1 MSQADANYSQFLAR
15 RKLLYGLLERSHHE
29 MATLD
34 MNEWTSALM
43 KLMKRI
49 RSDRFKVLVIGE
61 FKRGK
66 STFINS
72 LLGKEVLPAFA
83 TPCTAVINE
92 IKWGREKSAILHF
105 RNPLPEPLPPL
116 PPAASE
122 HIQRGG
128 NGVPAMQ
135 VAIED
140 LEDYV
145 CIPDPGKDQSES
157 VAESPYDH
165 VELNWPLELCR
176 NGVEI
181 IDSPGLNE
189 HGTRQRITLDY
200 LSTVDAV
207 IFVMSCHAL
216 ASQSEMRV
224 IERDVIGAGHEY
236 IFFVCNRYDQIR
248 PRERERLVGFAKKR
262 LADKTSHGESGI
274 YFISALDAL
283 EGRLDGDEEM
293 VQSSGVPRL
302 EADLALFLTSD
313 RGKIKLLTPGRELGY
328 ALDEALHK
336 TIPGQERMLHQD
348 LKKLEENYRAKQPL
362 LQDAE
367 KRRSLIMQRVQ
378 NDKARLLDEVKALA
392 VNKTGQMAD
401 SIPSWIE
408 GFEPENTITFFSL
421 EGLKNQVK
429 ALVQEVAGHLS
440 RKIEDEQAA
449 WLQQEFSPLLERRI
463 NDMTDAVND
472 RVDDLLY
479 RIDNIRADLAGVR
492 PEELEHLHGKDI
504 GGLERVLAAAGG
516 FVIGGAGAA
525 LVGGAMGYQEMA
537 KSLIPQILLVVTMI
551 MVGFTNPITIIP
563 ALLVAGIAQG
573 IWKAKGT
580 TSQVVT
586 KVAQEMASK
595 LKENAYANAE
605 TTAKSVD
612 EQVEKLAQSIEAG
625 LQGEIQAVRDQVEAV
640 LRDKRK
646 GEASV
651 QERITHLDN
660 SRKNLTALNSKLSDL
675 VFELAQMKG

>member
-1 MSQADANYSQFLAR
+1 MSQADANYSKFLAR
-15 RKLLYGLLERSHHE
+15 RKLLYGLLEHSHRE
-29 MATLD
+29 LAKLD
-34 MNEWTSALM
+34 MHEWASTLA
-43 KLMKRI
+43 KLIERV

-92 IKWGREKSAILHF
+92 IKWGREKGAVLHF
-105 RNPLPEPLPPL
+105 RNPLPNPLPPL
-116 PPAASE
+116 PPAATE
-122 HIQRGG
+122 HIRKAGD
-128 NGVPAMQ
+128 GVPAMR

-145 CIPDPGKDQSES
+145 CIPDPEKDQSES

-165 VELNWPLELCR
+165 VELSWPLDLCR

-189 HGTRQRITLDY
+189 HGTRQKITLDY

-224 IERDVIGAGHEY
+224 IERDVRGAGHED
-236 IFFVCNRYDQIR
+236 IFFVCNRFDQIR
-248 PRERERLVGFAKKR
+248 ARERDRLVDFAKKR

-283 EGRLDGDEEM
+283 EGKLDGNEEM

-302 EADLALFLTSD
+302 EADLALFLTNQ
-313 RGKIKLLTPGRELGY
+313 RGKVKLLTPGRELNY

-336 TIPGQERMLHQD
+336 TIPGQELMLHQD
-348 LKKLEENYRAKQPL
+348 LKGLEENYRAKQPL
-362 LQDAE
+362 LHDAE
-367 KRRSLIMQRVQ
+367 KRRSQIMQRLQ

-392 VNKTGQMAD
+392 VNKSSQMAD
-401 SIPSWIE
+401 LIPTWLE

-421 EGLKNQVK
+421 DGLKNQVK

-440 RKIEDEQAA
+440 RKIEDEQAT
-449 WLQQEFSPLLERRI
+449 WLQQEFGPLLQRRV
-463 NDMTDAVND
+463 DAMADAVRD

-479 RIDNIRADLAGVR
+479 RVDHIRADLSGVKA
-492 PEELEHLHGKDI
+492 EDLEHLHGKDI

-537 KSLIPQILLVVTMI
+537 KSLIPQILLVVTML
-551 MVGFTNPITIIP
+551 MVGFTNPLTIIP

-573 IWKAKGT
+573 LWKAKGT
-580 TSQVVT
+580 TSQVVS
-586 KVAQEMASK
+586 KVAQEMARK

-605 TTAKSVD
+605 ATAKSVD
-612 EQVEKLAQSIEAG
+612 EQVEKLAKSIEEG
-625 LQGEIQAVRDQVEAV
+625 LQREIQAVRDQVEAV

-646 GEASV
+646 GEDSV
-651 QERITHLDN
+651 KDKLRQLEE
-660 SRKNLTALNSKLSDL
+660 SRNTLTTINSKLSDL
-675 VFELAQMKG
+675 IFELAQA

>member
-1 MSQADANYSQFLAR
+1 MR
-15 RKLLYGLLERSHHE
+15 
-29 MATLD
+29 
-34 MNEWTSALM
+34 
-43 KLMKRI
+43 LMKRV

-72 LLGKEVLPAFA
+72 LLGDEVLPAFA

-105 RNPLPEPLPPL
+105 RNPLPDPLPPL

-122 HIQRGG
+122 HIRKSSD
-128 NGVPAMQ
+128 GVPAMK
-135 VAIED
+135 VAIEQ

-145 CIPDPGKDQSES
+145 CIPDPEKDQSES
-157 VAESPYDH
+157 VAQSPYDH

-176 NGVEI
+176 NGVQI

-189 HGTRQRITLDY
+189 HGTRQKITLDY

-224 IERDVIGAGHEY
+224 IERDVRGAGHED
-236 IFFVCNRYDQIR
+236 IFFVCNRFDQIR
-248 PRERERLVGFAKKR
+248 PRERDRLVDFAKKR

-283 EGRLDGDEEM
+283 EGRLDGDDEM
-293 VQSSGVPRL
+293 VRSSGVPRL
-302 EADLALFLTSD
+302 EADLALFLTND

-328 ALDEALHK
+328 ALDEALHN
-336 TIPGQERMLHQD
+336 TIPNQERMLRQD

-367 KRRSLIMQRVQ
+367 RRGSQIMQRIQ
-378 NDKARLLDEVKALA
+378 NDKTRLLDEVKALA
-392 VNKTGQMAD
+392 VNKSGAMAD
-401 SIPSWIE
+401 AIPSWIE
-408 GFEPENTITFFSL
+408 GFEPENTISFFSF
-421 EGLKNQVK
+421 EGLKDQVK

-440 RKIEDEQAA
+440 NRIEDEQAT
-449 WLQQEFSPLLERRI
+449 WLKQELSPLLERRI
-463 NDMTDAVND
+463 SDMTDAVSD

-479 RIDNIRADLAGVR
+479 RIDNIRADLAGVKIAD
-492 PEELEHLHGKDI
+492 LEHLHGKDI

-525 LVGGAMGYQEMA
+525 LVGGAMGYKEMA
-537 KSLIPQILLVVTMI
+537 KSLIPQILLVVGMI
-551 MVGFTNPITIIP
+551 MVGFTNPVTIIP

-573 IWKAKGT
+573 IWKSKGT
-580 TSQVVT
+580 TSQVVA
-586 KVAQEMASK
+586 KVAKEMASK

-605 TTAKSVD
+605 ATAKSVD
-612 EQVEKLAQSIEAG
+612 EQVEKLAQSIDAG
-625 LQGEIQAVRDQVEAV
+625 LQREIQGVRDQVEAV
-640 LRDKRK
+640 LRDRRK
-646 GEASV
+646 GEDSV
-651 QERITHLDN
+651 QDKFRQLED
-660 SRKNLTALNSKLSDL
+660 SRKTLTALHSKLTDL
-675 VFELAQMKG
+675 IFELAQN